1 MYTEQDYSAISAQ
14 FKKRVLV
21 ASIPAVLLLGGI
33 VWSFIVRIKWLT
45 MLLTA
50 LTGAYC
56 VFMHGMLIAPI
67 AAYRRHIANALTGR
81 TRKTT
86 GIFKEM
92 ETTAVQRE
100 GVQYFPM
107 LITVGDPADP
117 EDDRLFY
124 YDANLP
130 RPDWTSGQKLT
141 ITSHDKFVADW
152 EK

>member
-14 FKKRVLV
+14 LKKRVLMLSV
-21 ASIPAVLLLGGI
+21 PAALLLGAVI
-33 VWSFIVRIKWLT
+33 WSFAVRIKWLT
-45 MLLTA
+45 MLLTM

-56 VFMHGMLIAPI
+56 VFTHGMLVSPV

-92 ETTAVQRE
+92 ESAPVQRE
-100 GVQYFPM
+100 GVQYYPM
-107 LITVGDPADP
+107 LLTVGDPNNP

-130 RPDWTSGQKLT
+130 RPNWTSGQKLT
-141 ITSHDKFVADW
+141 ITSHDKFVAAW
-152 EK
+152 EA

>member
-1 MYTEQDYSAISAQ
+1 MYTEQDYSSISAQ
-14 FKKRVLV
+14 LKKRVLA
-21 ASIPAVLLLGGI
+21 ASIPAVFLLGGV

-50 LTGAYC
+50 FTGAYC
-56 VFMHGMLIAPI
+56 VFMHGMLIAPVT
-67 AAYRRHIANALTGR
+67 AYRRHIANALTGR

-92 ETTAVQRE
+92 EATAVQRE

-152 EK
+152 ET

>member
-1 MYTEQDYSAISAQ
+1 MYTEQDYSSISAQ
-14 FKKRVLV
+14 LKKRVLA
-21 ASIPAVLLLGGI
+21 ASIPVVLLLGGI

-56 VFMHGMLIAPI
+56 VFMHGMLIAPVT
-67 AAYRRHIANALTGR
+67 AYRRHIANALTGR

-92 ETTAVQRE
+92 EATAVQRE

-141 ITSHDKFVADW
+141 ITSHDKFVTDW
-152 EK
+152 QA